1 MPKTITL
8 IMTGASGAQYGLRL
22 LEQLLALECKVYL
35 LLSRPA
41 ILVINTETEFK
52 IPGRATEIGQYF
64 SSLFAAKP
72 GQLTVFEREQW
83 MAPIASGSAVA
94 DATVVCPCTTG
105 TLSAIACG
113 SSRNLIER
121 AADVALK
128 ERKKLIL
135 VVRETPFSEIHLEN
149 MLKLTRMGA
158 VIMPANPGFYFRP
171 QSINDLVDFMVAR
184 VLDHLDLQHQVQP
197 RWGESKQELADTF
210 PANHLSGND

>member
-1 MPKTITL
+1 MTITL

-22 LEQLLALECKVYL
+22 LECLLRTGHRVYL

-41 ILVINTETEFK
+41 QIVVNMETEHRL
-52 IPGRATEIGQYF
+52 PGRASEIQTYF
-64 SSLFAAKP
+64 TQLYAAQP
-72 GQLTVFEREQW
+72 DQLQVFEREQW
-83 MAPIASGSAVA
+83 TAPIASGSAVA

-121 AADVALK
+121 AADVTLK

-149 MLKLTRMGA
+149 MLKLARMG
-158 VIMPANPGFYFRP
+158 VIIMPANPGFYNRP
-171 QSINDLVDFMVAR
+171 QSVEQLVDFMVAR
-184 VLDHLDLQHQVQP
+184 VLDHLGLAHELMP
-197 RWGESKQELADTF
+197 RWGEPT
-210 PANHLSGND
+210 

>member
-22 LEQLLALECKVYL
+22 LECLLQAGCRVYL

-41 ILVINTETEFK
+41 QVVINMETEHRL
-52 IPGRATEIGQYF
+52 PGRASEIQVYF
-64 SSLFAAKP
+64 NQLYGMQP
-72 GQLTVFEREQW
+72 GQLQVFEREQW
-83 MAPIASGSAVA
+83 AAPIASGSAVA

-105 TLSAIACG
+105 TLSAIASG

-149 MLKLTRMGA
+149 MLKLARMG
-158 VIMPANPGFYFRP
+158 VIIMPANPGFYHRP
-171 QSINDLVDFMVAR
+171 ASVQELVDFMVAR
-184 VLDHLDLQHQVQP
+184 VLDHLDIPQALMP
-197 RWGESKQELADTF
+197 RWGQAAPQEQQNF
-210 PANHLSGND
+210 

>member
-1 MPKTITL
+1 MTITL

-22 LEQLLALECKVYL
+22 LEFLLQHGHRVYL

-41 ILVINTETEFK
+41 QVVVNMETEHRL
-52 IPGRATEIGQYF
+52 PGRASEIQIYF
-64 SSLFAAKP
+64 SELYGAAP
-72 GQLTVFEREQW
+72 GQLQVFEREQW
-83 MAPIASGSAVA
+83 AAPIASGSGVA

-121 AADVALK
+121 AADVCLK

-149 MLKLTRMGA
+149 MLKLARMG
-158 VIMPANPGFYFRP
+158 VIIMPANPGFYQRP
-171 QSINDLVDFMVAR
+171 TSVQELVDFMVAR
-184 VLDHLDLQHQVQP
+184 VLDHLGISHALLP
-197 RWGESKQELADTF
+197 RWGDAPVE
-210 PANHLSGND
+210 